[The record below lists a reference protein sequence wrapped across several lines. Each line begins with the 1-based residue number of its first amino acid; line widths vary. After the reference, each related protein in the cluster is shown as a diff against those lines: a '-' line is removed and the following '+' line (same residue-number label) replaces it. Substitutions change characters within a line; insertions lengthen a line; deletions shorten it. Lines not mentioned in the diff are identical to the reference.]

1 MTMKTQ
7 DIVTTLLDTYKK
19 KSPLSCIETAGF
31 STEAAFYEVQNE
43 FIQRKIEGT
52 HEDIK
57 GYKISLTNKGLQEIF
72 HTDSPIYGTLTDNT
86 VVNSVIHKKELFAPL
101 LETELMF
108 MVTEDISSFADVSE
122 IIEKTLIAPGLEIPD
137 SRIKDWFPKL
147 SIGELIMDNAVTGKV
162 VVGEPI
168 KIDSKSTLED
178 ISVTLY
184 HNDKQV
190 VSGQSNFV
198 LDNPINAVEWL
209 NNKLSTQGSVL
220 RKGMIISSGT
230 FISPIPLELGTYRAV
245 FAHFGEVKLD
255 VEE

>member
-1 MTMKTQ
+1 M
-7 DIVTTLLDTYKK
+7 
-19 KSPLSCIETAGF
+19 
-31 STEAAFYEVQNE
+31 
-43 FIQRKIEGT
+43 
-52 HEDIK
+52 
-57 GYKISLTNKGLQEIF
+57 
-72 HTDSPIYGTLTDNT
+72 
-86 VVNSVIHKKELFAPL
+86 
-101 LETELMF
+101 
-108 MVTEDISSFADVSE
+108 
-122 IIEKTLIAPGLEIPD
+122 
-137 SRIKDWFPKL
+137 
-147 SIGELIMDNAVTGKV
+147 
-162 VVGEPI
+162 
-168 KIDSKSTLED
+168 LED

-184 HNDKQV
+184 HNDEQV